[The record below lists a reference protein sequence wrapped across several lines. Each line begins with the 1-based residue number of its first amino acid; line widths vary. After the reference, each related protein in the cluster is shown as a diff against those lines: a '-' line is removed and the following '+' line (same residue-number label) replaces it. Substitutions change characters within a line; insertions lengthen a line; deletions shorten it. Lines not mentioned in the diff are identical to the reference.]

1 MNKTADEILE
11 GIFEKTDVQEFQDD
25 VYRAIVT
32 ITFDVM
38 LRYKY
43 LSRGELITGIKTALD
58 DVYRDVVNKLINDVK

>member
-25 VYRAIVT
+25 VYRAIAT

>member
-11 GIFEKTDVQEFQDD
+11 GISEKTDVQEFQDY
-25 VYRAIVT
+25 VYRAIAT

-58 DVYRDVVNKLINDVK
+58 DVYRDVVNKLIRDVK